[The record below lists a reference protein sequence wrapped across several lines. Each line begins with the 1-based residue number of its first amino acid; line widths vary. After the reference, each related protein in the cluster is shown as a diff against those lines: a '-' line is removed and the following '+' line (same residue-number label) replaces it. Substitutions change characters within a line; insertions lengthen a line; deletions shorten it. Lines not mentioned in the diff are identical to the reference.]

1 MARIKEVH
9 QKKFMNFPCN
19 SGISGVV
26 FQTGSIYISNNAT
39 KETKFI
45 DELDNQSSCTDVKN
59 FMIGPVYGER
69 KDTPCGIIQFI
80 NKNSGQ

>member
-1 MARIKEVH
+1 MQQHLGLDKSEEEKQQEALAKIKEVH

-26 FQTGSIYISNNAT
+26 FGTGQIYVSNNAA

-45 DELDNQSSCTDVKN
+45 DEIDN
-59 FMIGPVYGER
+59 
-69 KDTPCGIIQFI
+69 
-80 NKNSGQ
+80 